1 MKKEKH
7 VITNINE
14 IASRTLTEDEEIYK
28 ENILEHYKYPQ
39 NKREMKECTVKHREF
54 NPLCGDDI
62 TLFIKIENEKIKA
75 LTFLGHGCAIS
86 QASISMLTEKVK
98 GMKIEEAKVI
108 KQDDILVMLGIP
120 INVVRMKCALLSLK
134 ALTKGLEKQ

>member
-1 MKKEKH
+1 MKKE
-7 VITNINE
+7 NIVMINRNE
-14 IASRTLTEDEEIYK
+14 IASGQLIEDKDIYK

-39 NKREMKECTVKHREF
+39 NKREIKECTIKHREF

-62 TLFIKIENEKIKA
+62 TLFLNIDNEKIKDA
-75 LTFLGHGCAIS
+75 AFLGHGCAIS

-98 GMKIEEAKVI
+98 GMKVEEARNI
-108 KQDDILVMLGIP
+108 KRDDILTMLGIP
-120 INVVRMKCALLSLK
+120 LGVVRMKCALLSLK